1 MTWKRALARSLKI
14 AVPCLGVVGLAL
26 SIFEWPD
33 RLRSF
38 LGVVGMVDSEV
49 ARWVVTVVCL
59 AAIAYSVVYWR
70 VGVWIE
76 RRRHK
81 RFKNLDY
88 LTACATV
95 NAYTQFSPKISSAF
109 IEHRIISK
117 FEELCPEGVTGKATY
132 DGYLLN
138 SWLRFNA
145 AELLIRNQSEFKGV
159 PNPARSQIETNAWP
173 GSRPHRG
180 KAMKRWRA

>member
-1 MTWKRALARSLKI
+1 M
-14 AVPCLGVVGLAL
+14 
-26 SIFEWPD
+26 
-33 RLRSF
+33 
-38 LGVVGMVDSEV
+38 MVS
-49 ARWVVTVVCL
+49 L
-59 AAIAYSVVYWR
+59 AAIAYPVVYWR

-95 NAYTQFSPKISSAF
+95 HAYTQFSPKNSSAF

-117 FEELCPEGVTGKATY
+117 FEELCPEGVTGEATY

-180 KAMKRWRA
+180 KAMKEWRA